1 MTFGFGQ
8 QRPRRLPVDFITV
21 DETRFKCAR
30 VGRVKPLQKIRTPES
45 VAALREQD
53 YRAAFVAREG
63 RHVERFVRLDQIDVV
78 RKAVATRDHDV
89 PLRFNR
95 RRVLVQVILTT
106 RAMCETPVAAE
117 YFYRALLLV
126 DNRVDAKR
134 GRDECGDAF
143 AFFVYRIP
151 IEASGADACFAAAA
165 FEIECEHVRSFDR
178 LR

>member
-30 VGRVKPLQKIRTPES
+30 IGRVKPLQKIGTSES

-53 YRAAFVAREG
+53 YRAAFVPRER

-78 RKAVATRDHDV
+78 RKASATRDHDV
-89 PLRFNR
+89 ALRFNR

-106 RAMCETPVAAE
+106 FAMCEAPIAAE
-117 YFYRALLLV
+117 YFYRALLFV
-126 DNRVDAKR
+126 DNRVDAER
-134 GRDECGDAF
+134 RRDECGYAF
-143 AFFVYRIP
+143 TFFVYGVS
-151 IEASGADACFAAAA
+151 IEASGADA
-165 FEIECEHVRSFDR
+165 
-178 LR
+178 